1 MRIRVV
7 TKWISAAALLLSLA
21 TVPAFAQKPSD
32 KGLKDEAVG
41 MHTGLGVAGHVATF
55 TMNPSKVSCGVGTLD
70 GTGSTSPFEM
80 LMFSLTE
87 DSYTV
92 DRTSLR
98 LRSTGTM
105 RSITRVAGV
114 NVEDTD
120 GVGLNPPPTNFIAIA
135 DDNQDKLT
143 PSLDHVQLHFKTP
156 FWNTGNALCTPSN
169 QIEGG
174 CVFEGDLFLGRVV
187 VSPK

>member
-1 MRIRVV
+1 MKIA
-7 TKWISAAALLLSLA
+7 TMWIALACFSLSMS
-21 TVPAFAQKPSD
+21 PAFAGTNPSNV
-32 KGLKDEAVG
+32 GLKDEAVG
-41 MHTGLGVAGHVATF
+41 MHTGLGVAGHVATL
-55 TMNPSKVSCGVGTLD
+55 TMNPSKVSCGVGSLD

-80 LMFSLTE
+80 LMFSLSE

-92 DRTSLR
+92 DRTNLTLR
-98 LRSTGTM
+98 ATGAM

-120 GVGLNPPPTNFIAIA
+120 GTGLNPPPTNFIAIA
-135 DDNQDKLT
+135 NDNQDKAV

-156 FWNTGNALCTPSN
+156 FWNTSNPLCTASN
-169 QIEGG
+169 QIAGG

-187 VSPK
+187 VSPR